1 MSATTSMAN
10 LMPGPVNS
18 QLGTVTGLTAAVA
31 SSPLDDARTTNV
43 DVAGHMLSPG
53 VTTVP
58 GVDPPL
64 AGRRMSYA
72 MPCPRSLGN
81 TTLSIAEID
90 ELFQM

>member
-1 MSATTSMAN
+1 MQDVAFAPIRDSLTTSA
-10 LMPGPVNS
+10 
-18 QLGTVTGLTAAVA
+18 
-31 SSPLDDARTTNV
+31 
-43 DVAGHMLSPG
+43 DVVRHVPSPG

-58 GVDPPL
+58 GVDPPV

-72 MPCPRSLGN
+72 MPCQKTLGN